1 MGDEAGRMLKR
12 PISPS
17 QGFTLIEVIITIV
30 VFGILSAL
38 AVPSMSTWISNVKVR
53 TVADGLQNGIRLA
66 QAESLRRSRQV
77 VFSLTN
83 SPAPQTSLTAAAGGA
98 YWSVNVIP
106 SMTDN
111 SEAAAF
117 FVESGVLTASTS
129 TGVTISGGPA
139 EICFN
144 SVGRLVM
151 NNTTGVAGGSCNALP
166 ATTPPKWTYL
176 VQKAGADLQLQ
187 VQVSLGGQVHM
198 CNPNKVLST
207 TDPDGC

>member
-1 MGDEAGRMLKR
+1 MLKR
-12 PISPS
+12 PPSPS

-83 SPAPQTSLTAAAGGA
+83 STNPQTSLTATAGGA

-106 SMTDN
+106 SMTDG
-111 SEAAAF
+111 SEATAA
-117 FVESGVLTASTS
+117 FVESGVLTASTGS
-129 TGVTISGGPA
+129 GVTISGGPA

-144 SVGRLVM
+144 SVGRLVI
-151 NNTTGVAGGSCNALP
+151 NTTTGVAGGSCGLP
-166 ATTPPKWTYL
+166 TTTPPKWTYL
-176 VQKAGADLQLQ
+176 VQKAGADRPLQ

-198 CNPNKVLST
+198 CNPNKVLSA